1 MNCIDLFAGA
11 GGFSTGAVIAG
22 CKVVFAANHWR
33 AAVETHSR
41 NHPHTEHLL
50 QDLCQADFTQFPEHD
65 VLLASPACQGHSK
78 ARGKER
84 PHHDACRSTAW
95 AVISCAEVHRPPFVV
110 VENVPEFMNWKLY
123 PTWRLALEALGYCI
137 SENVLNS
144 ADFGV
149 PQNRRRMFII
159 ASRSRSC
166 FKLDVP
172 GLFRVPAREVI
183 RWDSGVWS
191 EIETQRRS
199 IRTLERVGAARSQ
212 FGHRFL
218 VAYYGNEHGG
228 RSLDVPLG
236 TVTTRDRFA
245 VIDGDRMRMLSIAE
259 YRVAMGFPADY
270 WLPSDHKI
278 ALHLLGNAVCPPVA
292 AEILSQLKSAA

>member
-11 GGFSTGAVIAG
+11 GGFSTGAVLAG
-22 CKVVFAANHWR
+22 CHVIFAANHWK
-33 AAVETHSR
+33 AAVDTHAR
-41 NHPHTEHLL
+41 NHPHTQHLL
-50 QDLCQADFTQFPEHD
+50 QDLCQADFTQFPQHD
-65 VLLASPACQGHSK
+65 VLLASPACEGHSK
-78 ARGKER
+78 ARGRER

-95 AVISCAEVHRPPFVV
+95 AVISCAEVHRPPFVI
-110 VENVPEFMNWKLY
+110 VENVPEFLNWNLY
-123 PTWRLALEALGYCI
+123 PAWRQALETLGYTI

-159 ASRSRSC
+159 ASRSRSR

-172 GLFRVPAREVI
+172 GLFRIPARDVI
-183 RWDSGVWS
+183 QWEAGKWTP
-191 EIETQRRS
+191 IEKDGRS
-199 IRTLERVGAARSQ
+199 ARTLERIEAARARY
-212 FGHRFL
+212 GERFL
-218 VAYYGNEHGG
+218 IAFYGNEHGG
-228 RSLDVPLG
+228 RSLDDQLG

-245 VIDGDRMRMLSIAE
+245 AVDGSRMRMLSIDE
-259 YRVAMGFPADY
+259 YRVAMGFRDDY